1 MISKEI
7 LVQYSDLQKEMI
19 ETKEKIK
26 KLETT
31 IKNIQNRISEIESG
45 EIVKDKVYGGE
56 GGIQGFHIEGVPARE
71 YERKKTD
78 LLSKKLLL
86 NQRKSMLEILE
97 FDLLE
102 KTNEVEEFISSVE
115 DSRMRRIINLRFI
128 ENLPW
133 NRVADKIGGGNT
145 EGSIKMAFQRF
156 MEKENETTFSYH

>member
-1 MISKEI
+1 MISKQI

-26 KLETT
+26 KLEMT

-45 EIVKDKVYGGE
+45 EIIKDKVYGGE
-56 GGIQGFHIEGVPARE
+56 GGIQGFNIEGVPARE

-78 LLSKKLLL
+78 LFSKKLLL
-86 NQRKSMLEILE
+86 NQRKSTLEILE
-97 FDLLE
+97 FDLMQ
-102 KTNEVEEFISSVE
+102 KTNEVEEFIAGLE

-128 ENLPW
+128 ENLSW

-145 EGSIKMAFQRF
+145 EDGIKKAFYRF
-156 MEKENETTFSYH
+156 MESN